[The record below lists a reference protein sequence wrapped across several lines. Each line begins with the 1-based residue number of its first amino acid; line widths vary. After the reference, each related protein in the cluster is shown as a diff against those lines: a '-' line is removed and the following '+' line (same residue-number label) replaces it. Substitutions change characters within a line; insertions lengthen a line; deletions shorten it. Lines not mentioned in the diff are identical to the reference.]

1 MYFDKLVGYV
11 TEGRIVMGH
20 INRNLNIICCVYGFI
35 FIYAIGSQASTLPP
49 DPNNAALLYYQAFL
63 CQPETNYAEEQLVY
77 NNRPEKIY
85 DLLCGGEL
93 EFDPNIDKK
102 IQELEKRLKND
113 SNEPNE
119 IPPEIQEMM
128 PEGFFESGIQ
138 FRLSELRE
146 RREHERKM
154 RGIDPNRTIRNYM
167 KKCRDSIE
175 LVQAA
180 SELSYCDWGIRY
192 SQGKDQCVI
201 SPVKIRSFAFM
212 LRVDALLFAAN
223 GDYRKAFESC
233 MMMRRFDRHL
243 GDDTDIHYVMS
254 TTIIDRTALYNTKI
268 LLGSHRPKVETL
280 KWLKNQLAT
289 QEDSPLF
296 LTKMLKMDFELTL
309 QSLRNNNNIL
319 DNALEAMNLKDQIRS
334 SFRNKNA
341 STDMEDRKVQS
352 ITDEELVALAG
363 EPYESFL
370 NSALQVINSGMSYKE
385 KMSKIDILTK
395 KIRNEFGGDPASY
408 PIIAAHPEKL
418 LTLYIVNHSDEVVA
432 SLYRLHVD
440 HVALINVLMTGIE
453 VYLTEAETGQLPE
466 KLPEGVPKDPF
477 TGRDFAYEITEE
489 GFTLSLPDK
498 NIPEQRQRPYEFK
511 VPK

>member
-11 TEGRIVMGH
+11 TEGRIVMSH
-20 INRNLNIICCVYGFI
+20 IKWNLNMISCVYGFI
-35 FIYAIGSQASTLPP
+35 FICAIGSQASTLPP
-49 DPNNAALLYYQAFL
+49 DTNNAALLYYQAFL
-63 CQPETNYAEEQLVY
+63 LRPEPDYAEEQLVY
-77 NNRPEKIY
+77 NNRAENIY
-85 DLLCGGEL
+85 EFLCGGKL
-93 EFDPNIDKK
+93 EFDTEIDEK
-102 IQELEKRLKND
+102 IQKLKKRLKND
-113 SNEPNE
+113 ANEPDE
-119 IPPEIQEMM
+119 IPSEIREMM
-128 PEGFFESGIQ
+128 PEGFFERDIQ
-138 FRLSELRE
+138 FRLYELRK
-146 RREHERKM
+146 RRDHERKM

-180 SELSYCDWGIRY
+180 SELSYCNWGIRY

-223 GDYRKAFESC
+223 GDYRKAFGSC
-233 MMMRRFDRHL
+233 MMMRRFARHL
-243 GDDTDIHYVMS
+243 GDDINIHYIMS
-254 TTIIDRTALYNTKI
+254 TTIDRIALYNTKI

-280 KWLKNQLAT
+280 TWLKNQLAT
-289 QEDSPLF
+289 QKDSPLF
-296 LTKMLKMDFELTL
+296 LNKMLKMDFELTL

-319 DNALEAMNLKDQIRS
+319 DNALEAMNLKDQIVS

-352 ITDEELVALAG
+352 ITDEELVMLAG
-363 EPYESFL
+363 EPVANYL

-395 KIRNEFGGDPASY
+395 KIRNEFGGEPASY

-418 LTLYIVNHSDEVVA
+418 LTLYIVNRSDEVVA
-432 SLYRLHVD
+432 SLYRLYVD
-440 HVALINVLMTGIE
+440 HVALLNVLMTGIE

-511 VPK
+511 VQK